1 MRASQVAHTSTEIC
15 NWSTDP
21 SVRNILTVEVRT
33 DTSCTDELLGSSC
46 GDFTIW
52 SSTLEVPYAFQ
63 RWRNKLFASGFNGR
77 LLPTSVGYPGLQM
90 WWLGSH
96 HLSLR
101 KVAASDWART
111 CNLRLGDW
119 RSSLCRYGGFPWF
132 FCLFFPKC
140 VDFSTE
146 ILRIS
151 RNFCWCFVPHKNSST
166 IFQNLSS
173 H

>member
-1 MRASQVAHTSTEIC
+1 MVYFESCCMCASQVTHTSTKIC

-21 SVRNILTVEVRT
+21 SMRNILTVEVRT

-77 LLPTSVGYPGLQM
+77 LLPTFVGYPGLQM

-96 HLSLR
+96 QLSPR
-101 KVAASDWART
+101 KVAASDWAQT

-132 FCLFFPKC
+132 LML
-140 VDFSTE
+140 S
-146 ILRIS
+146 
-151 RNFCWCFVPHKNSST
+151 SST
-166 IFQNLSS
+166 VIVVWNKNEIFTFDG
-173 H
+173 